1 MKLLAGLFLGFPAGV
16 LAGLAISAYL
26 L

>member
-1 MKLLAGLFLGFPAGV
+1 MKLLAGLFLGFPTGV